1 MDGYDITPPPDR
13 LSENAQIRYALTT
26 EKGKPIRFV
35 AQLEYWL
42 DGGWKEVV
50 RYDHDKYAKGGHDIT
65 SEGLHRDVFRDGE
78 KYEVVEVTGPIPAGK
93 GFDAA
98 EEDLHENVQRYIERF
113 ETWHNITQRDER

>member
-1 MDGYDITPPPDR
+1 M
-13 LSENAQIRYALTT
+13 
-26 EKGKPIRFV
+26 